1 MDGNGRWA
9 KQRNL
14 PRMAGH
20 SAGVE
25 AVRRMISACAK
36 RHIPCLTLYAF
47 SSENWQRPPQEVD
60 HLMELLLTGLKKEV
74 KQLQANNIRVTI
86 IGDRTRLNASLQEW
100 IEKTELMTRHNTGL
114 CLNIAVNYGG
124 RWDITQAMQQM
135 AILLL
140 NGKLTPEQITPETI
154 ACFLSLADQPEPDLF
169 IRTSG
174 EQRISNFLLWQIAY
188 TELFFSDKLWPD
200 FSEADLNLALDF
212 FASRKRL
219 FGQSRETAI
228 EPLEMQTA

>member
-14 PRMAGH
+14 PRVAGH

-25 AVRRMISACAK
+25 AVRRMISACV
-36 RHIPCLTLYAF
+36 RQHIQCLTLFAF

-86 IGDRTRLNASLQEW
+86 IGDRSRLNPSLQEW
-100 IEKTELMTRHNTGL
+100 IEKTELMTRPNTGL
-114 CLNIAVNYGG
+114 RLNIAVNYGG

-135 AILLL
+135 SALLL
-140 NGKLTPEQITPETI
+140 SGKLTLEQISAENL

-188 TELFFSDKLWPD
+188 TELFFTDKLWPD
-200 FSEADLNLALDF
+200 FSEADLNMALDF
-212 FASRKRL
+212 FSSRKRL
-219 FGQSRETAI
+219 FGQSREAI
-228 EPLEMQTA
+228 LEMQTA